1 MYDTMANSPA
11 RAPDAWLVRVEPGAA
26 VQLMEKVLRM
36 AEERG
41 AILLVLKEDMAFGP
55 DHLASALYHA
65 KKAFDEGR
73 NSSDSLAMETLL
85 YASGERQLSSAIR
98 KMSVDEDTTGVVV
111 AMLSPGELDVE
122 DGWVPFAN
130 VEQIPEGDRLARF
143 GISPEEMGTTAQK
156 DWLDLVLERVA
167 SVDLIRK

>member
-1 MYDTMANSPA
+1 MNDKMADSPA

-26 VQLMEKVLRM
+26 VQLMDRMLRM

-41 AILLVLKEDMAFGP
+41 ISLLVLREEMTFGP
-55 DHLASALYHA
+55 DHLASALHHA
-65 KKAFDEGR
+65 NKAFDEGR

-98 KMSVDEDTTGVVV
+98 KMGVDGDTTGVVV
-111 AMLSPGELDVE
+111 ARLTSGEFEPE
-122 DGWVPFAN
+122 DGWIPFAD
-130 VEQIPEGDRLARF
+130 VEQKPEEDRLARF
-143 GISPEEMGTTAQK
+143 GISPSETGTIDEE

-167 SVDLIRK
+167 AVDLIRK